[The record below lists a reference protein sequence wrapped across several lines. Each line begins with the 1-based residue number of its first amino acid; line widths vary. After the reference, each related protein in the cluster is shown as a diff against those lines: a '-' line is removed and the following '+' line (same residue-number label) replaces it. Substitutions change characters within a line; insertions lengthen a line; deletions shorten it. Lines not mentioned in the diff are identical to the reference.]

1 MPKVTI
7 DHGTCIACGLC
18 YGSNCLDVFEE
29 GDDASSQLKAA
40 YRKDMGE
47 PKTSPLHQGEIP
59 ADLLECAKQAAE
71 DCPVSAIKLQ

>member
-18 YGSNCLDVFEE
+18 YGTNCPDVFEE

-47 PKTSPLHQGEIP
+47 SKMLPLHQGEIP
-59 ADLLECAKQAAE
+59 ANLVACAKQAE
-71 DCPVSAIKLQ
+71 GECPVSAIKVQ